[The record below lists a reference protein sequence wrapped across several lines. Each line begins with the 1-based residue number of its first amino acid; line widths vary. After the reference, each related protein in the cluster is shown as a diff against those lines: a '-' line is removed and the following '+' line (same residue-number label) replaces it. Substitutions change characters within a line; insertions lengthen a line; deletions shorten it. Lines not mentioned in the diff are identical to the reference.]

1 MDVQLPTRTVLAL
14 TDLLTIVAAA
24 PGAGPADR
32 YELAFTRDQVA
43 ATMAPVEVLVLAGVL
58 QEATDRFGL
67 DPATRDACQRWSA
80 ALAALL
86 AAPQDR
92 VPLAIA
98 S

>member
-14 TDLLTIVAAA
+14 TDLLTTVAAA

-43 ATMAPVEVLVLAGVL
+43 AAMAPVEVLVLAGVL
-58 QEATDRFGL
+58 REATDRLGL
-67 DPATRDACQRWSA
+67 DPATRDACHRWSVS
-80 ALAALL
+80 LAALL
-86 AAPQDR
+86 AAPGDR
-92 VPLAIA
+92 APLAIA